1 MKIAFT
7 LITVLFAI
15 TLNAQEIK
23 GTYVEGSDTITF
35 NDNRVNFRVNS
46 NDGVGIVFIG
56 EGAYEILDNFI
67 LINTEEYKG
76 AKTKIEMNPSEK
88 QDTIQL
94 QLFDE
99 NGYSI
104 KGVRAEFLNKSNK
117 PIGLSV
123 SNENGIILCKAN
135 PKITG
140 IKVADLL
147 YDKATFDHVANT
159 DYTVHLVKKRVLEDK
174 TVVFKLIDKTDD
186 KLTMK
191 LLSTDFDKK
200 NPTVS
205 HLNKLDKKTA
215 SIIDRSRSFEKPFE
229 YNYKRQQLP

>member
-15 TLNAQEIK
+15 TLNAQEIN
-23 GTYVEGSDTITF
+23 GTYVEGTDTITF
-35 NDNRVNFRVNS
+35 NDNRVNFRVHS
-46 NDGVGIVFIG
+46 NDGVGVVFIG
-56 EGAYEILDNFI
+56 EGPYEVLDNYI
-67 LINTEEYKG
+67 LIQTEEYKG
-76 AKTKIEMNPSEK
+76 TKTRIDMRPSEK
-88 QDTIQL
+88 KDTIEL

-123 SNENGIILCKAN
+123 SNENGIILYPAN
-135 PKITG
+135 PKTTG

-147 YDKATFDHVANT
+147 YDKATFDYKADT

-174 TVVFKLIDKTDD
+174 TVVFKLIDKADD

-205 HLNKLDKKTA
+205 HLLKLDKKTKA
-215 SIIDRSRSFEKPFE
+215 TIDRSRSFEKPFE
-229 YNYKRQQLP
+229 YKYKR